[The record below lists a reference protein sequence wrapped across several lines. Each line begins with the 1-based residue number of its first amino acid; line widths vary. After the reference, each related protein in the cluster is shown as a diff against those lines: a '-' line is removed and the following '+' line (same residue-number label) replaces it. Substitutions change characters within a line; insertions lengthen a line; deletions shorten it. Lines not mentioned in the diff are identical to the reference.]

1 MSPGGVAL
9 ITCCAITYSA
19 SLDGLGGRAANSNKA
34 IDQRAAVSE

>member
-19 SLDGLGGRAANSNKA
+19 SLDGSGGRANSNKA
-34 IDQRAAVSE
+34 IDQRAAMSD